1 MNAPRKLTD
10 DEIAKLK
17 DIAARLR
24 EAGDADGLAEV
35 EAVFISDP
43 VRKSVVG
50 PMLVARYEHLIR
62 PRPWVGVD
70 FDCTLAKYN
79 GNFGKLGDII
89 PKMKGIIAGLLF
101 DEMGV
106 KIFTARAAI
115 PAEVKKIQDWLE
127 ENGLP
132 RLEVTATKDF
142 NTVAIFDDRA
152 VHVTPNDGTPHAS
165 ATWRAM
171 FPEIARHF

>member
-1 MNAPRKLTD
+1 MM
-10 DEIAKLK
+10 ISKLK

-24 EAGDADGLAEV
+24 EAGDTDGLTEV
-35 EAVFISDP
+35 DAYLNSDEP
-43 VRKSVVG
+43 DEKGTG

-62 PRPWVGVD
+62 PRPWVGID

-115 PAEVKKIQDWLE
+115 PAEVRKIQDWLE
-127 ENGLP
+127 ANGLP